1 MLTAEKYLN
10 NDLILSFPKEAKDL
24 ISMCEEKNPNL
35 GDPLDRGWVC
45 VWEHLRP
52 SDFFFFLGFSHVKH
66 LSSYLELNSC

>member
-52 SDFFFFLGFSHVKH
+52 SDFFFFRVFPCKAPIQLPGT
-66 LSSYLELNSC
+66 